1 MNRPFKF
8 YFLAIFRIEGI
19 QHVKLIRRQT
29 TFSAVLMTDIV
40 REIYDMARKDNHSV
54 ITEESA
60 KAILTKYGIKVPP
73 YALVKSSQEAMNKA
87 EKLGFPL
94 VAKIVSPDI
103 LHKTD
108 VKGVKVGLKS
118 DQEVR
123 DAFDD
128 IYGRLSSKYDT
139 RGVILEKMADPGLE
153 IIVGLQIDPQFGPV
167 IMFGLGGIYTEIFKD
182 VTFRVLP
189 ITSGDIKEMIEDLKG
204 KSMLR
209 GFRGSQ
215 PIDTAMLSDL
225 LLKIGKLG
233 IDAAP
238 YYDSVDFNPI
248 ILYPN
253 DYTVVDAK
261 ILLRDKSAQDVVSK
275 AEPDSSYMDLFFNAK
290 SVALIGASPEEGKVG
305 NSVLQSLAKH
315 DYKGKVFPVNSKGYQ
330 EIMGIKAF
338 KSLAEIDDPVDVV
351 VVTIDLKFV
360 PELLK
365 SCGIKGIHNMV
376 IISGGGK
383 ELGGDRAAIENEI
396 KRLSSEL
403 KVRIIGPNCIGMFNA
418 DNRLD
423 CAFQGHERMIRPQR
437 GDVAFL
443 SQSGTVGIAFME
455 TSDSFG
461 MSKMI
466 SYGNRSDVDEADM
479 IWYLSEDP
487 NTKVIGLYVEGLGDG
502 RKFMNTAKK
511 VILEK
516 NKPIL
521 VFKNGRTTRGA
532 KQAASH
538 TGSLGGSYNI
548 VKGALSQ
555 AKIISLDSYEELT
568 GSLKALAWQPVPNGN
583 RVAMITNGAGPVI
596 AAIDN
601 FERLGLAVAEIS
613 DKTMRNLRERYP
625 PTYVI
630 GNPCDITGSA
640 TADDYG
646 FAIQAFMDD
655 PNVDIIMPW
664 FVFQDDPLGENIVE
678 ILENFQKQRK
688 KPILVGAMGG
698 PFTQKISQRVEDTNV
713 PVYHSVITWVTSAGA
728 IAKWSRLTGSKYK

>member
-1 MNRPFKF
+1 MAP
-8 YFLAIFRIEGI
+8 IEQIGE
-19 QHVKLIRRQT
+19 VY
-29 TFSAVLMTDIV
+29 
-40 REIYDMARKDNHSV
+40 EEARKNNQNV

-60 KAILTKYGIKVPP
+60 KSILTAYGINVPP
-73 YALVKSSQEAMNKA
+73 YALVSTTQDARDKA
-87 EKLGFPL
+87 KQLGFPL

-108 VKGVKVGLKS
+108 VKGVKIGLKS
-118 DQEVR
+118 EEEVGR
-123 DAFDD
+123 AFDD
-128 IYGRLSSKYDT
+128 MYGRLSTEYHTK
-139 RGVILEKMADPGLE
+139 GVILERMVDPGLE
-153 IIVGLQIDPQFGPV
+153 VIVGLQNDPQFGPV
-167 IMFGLGGIYTEIFKD
+167 IMFGLGGINTEIFKD

-189 ITSGDIKEMIEDLKG
+189 ITPKDIEEMIENLRGKTMLK
-204 KSMLR
+204 
-209 GFRGSQ
+209 GFRGSE
-215 PIDTAMLSDL
+215 PIEHATISNMLM
-225 LLKIGKLG
+225 KISKLG
-233 IDAAP
+233 VDAAP
-238 YYDSVDFNPI
+238 YYESVDFNPV
-248 ILYPN
+248 ILYPH
-253 DYTVVDAK
+253 DYFVVDAK
-261 ILLRDKSAQDVVSK
+261 MLLREKPDLEIMSK

-290 SVALIGASPEEGKVG
+290 SVALIGASPEAGKIG

-315 DYKGKVFPVNSKGYQ
+315 DYKGKVFPVNAKGYQ
-330 EIMGIKAF
+330 EIMGIKAY
-338 KSLAEIDDPVDVV
+338 KNLDEINEQIDIV
-351 VVTIDLKFV
+351 VVTVDLKFV
-360 PELLK
+360 PDLLK
-365 SCGIKGIHNMV
+365 SCGRKNIHNMV

-396 KRLSSEL
+396 KKLSSQL

-423 CAFQGHERMIRPQR
+423 CAFQGHERMLRPQR
-437 GDVAFL
+437 GEVAFL

-455 TSDSFG
+455 TSDAFG

-479 IWYLSEDP
+479 IWYLGEDP
-487 NTKVIGLYVEGLGDG
+487 STKVIGLYVEGLGDG
-502 RKFMNTAKK
+502 RKFMNAAKK
-511 VILEK
+511 VIIEK

-548 VKGALSQ
+548 VRGALEQ
-555 AKIISLDSYEELT
+555 ANIISLDSYEELT
-568 GSLKALAWQPVPNGN
+568 GSLKALTWQPVPKGN

-613 DKTMRNLRERYP
+613 SNTLTKLKEHYP

-640 TADDYG
+640 TADDYRY
-646 FAIQAFMDD
+646 AIQAFMDD

-664 FVFQDDPLGENIVE
+664 FVFQDDPLEETIVD
-678 ILENFQKQRK
+678 ILQDFQKQRK

-698 PFTQKISQRVEDTNV
+698 PFTQKISKRIEDTNV
-713 PVYHSVITWVTSAGA
+713 PVYHSVTTWVTAAGS
-728 IAKWSRLTGSKYK
+728 IAKWADIAGNR

>member
-1 MNRPFKF
+1 MAP
-8 YFLAIFRIEGI
+8 ID
-19 QHVKLIRRQT
+19 QIRE
-29 TFSAVLMTDIV
+29 VY
-40 REIYDMARKDNHSV
+40 EEARKNNQNV

-60 KAILTKYGIKVPP
+60 KAILTAYGINVPP
-73 YALVKSSQEAMNKA
+73 YALVSTTQEATDKA
-87 EKLGFPL
+87 KQLGFPL

-108 VKGVKVGLKS
+108 VKGVKIGLKS
-118 DQEVR
+118 EEEVGR
-123 DAFDD
+123 SFDD
-128 IYGRLSSKYDT
+128 MYGRLSTKYHT
-139 RGVILEKMADPGLE
+139 KGVILERMVDPGLE
-153 IIVGLQIDPQFGPV
+153 VIVGLQNDPQFGPV
-167 IMFGLGGIYTEIFKD
+167 IMFGLGGINTEIFKD

-189 ITSGDIKEMIEDLKG
+189 ITPKDIEEMVESLRGKTMLK
-204 KSMLR
+204 
-209 GFRGSQ
+209 GFRGSE
-215 PIDTAMLSDL
+215 PIEHATISDMLM
-225 LLKIGKLG
+225 KISKLG
-233 IDAAP
+233 VDAAP
-238 YYDSVDFNPI
+238 YYESVDFNPV
-248 ILYPN
+248 ILYPH
-253 DYTVVDAK
+253 DYFVVDAK
-261 ILLRDKSAQDVVSK
+261 MLLREKPDLEIMSK

-290 SVALIGASPEEGKVG
+290 SVALIGASPEAGKIG

-315 DYKGKVFPVNSKGYQ
+315 DYKGKVFPVNAKGYQ
-330 EIMGIKAF
+330 EIMGIKAY
-338 KSLAEIDDPVDVV
+338 KNLDEINEQIDVV
-351 VVTIDLKFV
+351 VVTVDLKFV
-360 PELLK
+360 PDLLK
-365 SCGIKGIHNMV
+365 SCGRKNIHNMV

-396 KRLSSEL
+396 KKLSSQL

-423 CAFQGHERMIRPQR
+423 CAFQGHERMLRPQR
-437 GDVAFL
+437 GEVAFL

-479 IWYLSEDP
+479 IWYLGEDP
-487 NTKVIGLYVEGLGDG
+487 STKVIGLYVEGLGDG
-502 RKFMNTAKK
+502 RKFMNAAKK
-511 VILEK
+511 VIIEK

-538 TGSLGGSYNI
+538 TGSLGGSYN
-548 VKGALSQ
+548 VVRGALEQ
-555 AKIISLDSYEELT
+555 ANIISLDSYEELT
-568 GSLKALAWQPVPNGN
+568 GSLKALAWQPVPKGN

-601 FERLGLAVAEIS
+601 FERLGLAIAEIS
-613 DKTMRNLRERYP
+613 SNTLAKLKEHYP

-640 TADDYG
+640 TADDYRY
-646 FAIQAFMDD
+646 AIQAFMDD

-664 FVFQDDPLGENIVE
+664 FVFQDDPLEETIVD
-678 ILENFQKQRK
+678 ILQGFQKQRK

-698 PFTQKISQRVEDTNV
+698 PFTQKISKRIEDTNV
-713 PVYHSVITWVTSAGA
+713 PVYHSVTTWVTAAGS
-728 IAKWSRLTGSKYK
+728 IAKWANIASNRQKNSPQREKQH

>member
-1 MNRPFKF
+1 LFPQTKTN
-8 YFLAIFRIEGI
+8 Y
-19 QHVKLIRRQT
+19 VKLIRKQT
-29 TFSAVLMTDIV
+29 NFFDTFMAQTGKVEKM
-40 REIYDMARKDNHSV
+40 YDEARKNNTNT

-60 KAILTKYGIKVPP
+60 KAILTEYGIKVPP
-73 YALVKSSQEAMNKA
+73 YALVRSAQEAQDKA
-87 EKLGFPL
+87 KQLGFPI

-108 VKGVKVGLKS
+108 VKGVRVGLKTEE
-118 DQEVR
+118 EVR
-123 DAFDD
+123 DAFND
-128 IYGRLSSKYDT
+128 IHGRLSSKYHT
-139 RGVILEKMADPGLE
+139 KGIILEKMVDPGLE
-153 IIVGLQIDPQFGPV
+153 VIVGLQNDPQFGPV

-182 VTFRVLP
+182 VSFRILP
-189 ITSGDIKEMIEDLKG
+189 ITPEDVNEMIEDLKG
-204 KSMLR
+204 KSMLK

-215 PIDTAMLSDL
+215 PIDASMLSDML
-225 LLKIGKLG
+225 IKIGQLG
-233 IDAAP
+233 LDAAP
-238 YYDSVDFNPI
+238 YYESVDFNPI
-248 ILYPN
+248 ILYPS
-253 DYTVVDAK
+253 DYFVVDAK
-261 ILLRDKSAQDVVSK
+261 ILLREKPDFGVISNAR
-275 AEPDSSYMDLFFNAK
+275 PDSSYMDLFFNAK
-290 SVALIGASPEEGKVG
+290 SVALIGASPEAGKVG
-305 NSVLQSLAKH
+305 NSVLQSLAKY
-315 DYKGKVFPVNSKGYQ
+315 DYKGKVFPVNAKGYQ

-338 KSLAEIDDPVDVV
+338 KSLDEIEEPVDVV
-351 VVTIDLKFV
+351 VVTVDLKFV
-360 PELLK
+360 PDLLK
-365 SCGIKGIHNMV
+365 SCGRKNIHNMV

-383 ELGGDRAAIENEI
+383 ELGGERAAIENEI
-396 KRLSSEL
+396 KKLSAEL

-423 CAFQGHERMIRPQR
+423 CAFQGHERMLRPQR
-437 GDVAFL
+437 GEVAFL

-455 TSDSFG
+455 TSDAFG

-479 IWYLSEDP
+479 IWYLGEDP

-502 RKFMNTAKK
+502 RKFMQTAKK
-511 VILEK
+511 VISEK

-538 TGSLGGSYNI
+538 TGSLGGSYN
-548 VKGALSQ
+548 VVRGALEQ

-568 GSLKALAWQPVPNGN
+568 GSLKALAWQPVPKGN

-613 DKTMRNLRERYP
+613 DGTIKNLKEHYP

-640 TADDYG
+640 TADDYR

-655 PNVDIIMPW
+655 PNVDLIMPW
-664 FVFQDDPLGENIVE
+664 FVFQDDPLEENIVE
-678 ILENFQKQRK
+678 VLENFQKQQR

-698 PFTQKISQRVEDTNV
+698 PFTQKISKRIEDTNV
-713 PVYHSVITWVTSAGA
+713 PVYHSVITWVTAAGA
-728 IAKWSRLTGSKYK
+728 LTKWSKISGEKTSQPPR

>member
-1 MNRPFKF
+1 M
-8 YFLAIFRIEGI
+8 A
-19 QHVKLIRRQT
+19 QT
-29 TFSAVLMTDIV
+29 DKIGKM
-40 REIYDMARKDNHSV
+40 YDEAKKNNNNI

-60 KAILTKYGIKVPP
+60 KAILTEYGIKVPP
-73 YALVKSSQEAMNKA
+73 YALVKNAQEAQDKA
-87 EKLGFPL
+87 KQLGFPL

-108 VKGVKVGLKS
+108 VKGVRVGLKTE
-118 DQEVR
+118 QEVR

-128 IYGRLSSKYDT
+128 MYERLSSKYHT
-139 RGVILEKMADPGLE
+139 KGVILEKMVDSGLE
-153 IIVGLQIDPQFGPV
+153 VIVGLQNDPQFGPV

-182 VTFRVLP
+182 VAFRILP
-189 ITSGDIKEMIEDLKG
+189 ITPEDVKEMTEDLKG
-204 KSMLR
+204 KSMLK

-215 PIDTAMLSDL
+215 PIAASMLSDML
-225 LLKIGKLG
+225 IKIGQLG
-233 IDAAP
+233 LDAAP
-238 YYDSVDFNPI
+238 YYESVDFNPI

-253 DYTVVDAK
+253 DYFVVDAK
-261 ILLRDKSAQDVVSK
+261 ILLREKPDFGIISK

-290 SVALIGASPEEGKVG
+290 SVALIGASPEAGKVG

-315 DYKGKVFPVNSKGYQ
+315 DYKGKVFPVNAKGYQ

-338 KSLAEIDDPVDVV
+338 KSLDEIEEPVDVV
-351 VVTIDLKFV
+351 VVTVDLKFV
-360 PELLK
+360 PDLLR
-365 SCGIKGIHNMV
+365 SCGRKNIHNMV

-396 KRLSSEL
+396 KKLSAEL
-403 KVRIIGPNCIGMFNA
+403 RVRVIGPNCIGMFNA

-423 CAFQGHERMIRPQR
+423 CAFQGHERMLRPQR
-437 GDVAFL
+437 GEVAFL

-455 TSDSFG
+455 TSDAFG

-479 IWYLSEDP
+479 IWYLGEDP

-502 RKFMNTAKK
+502 RKFMHAAKK

-538 TGSLGGSYNI
+538 TGSLGGSYN
-548 VKGALSQ
+548 VVRGALEQ

-568 GSLKALAWQPVPNGN
+568 ASLKALAWQPVPKGN

-613 DKTMRNLRERYP
+613 DKTIKDLKEHYP

-640 TADDYG
+640 TADDYR

-664 FVFQDDPLGENIVE
+664 FVFQDDPLEENIVE
-678 ILENFQKQRK
+678 VLETFQKQLR

-698 PFTQKISQRVEDTNV
+698 PFTQKISKRIEDTNV
-713 PVYHSVITWVTSAGA
+713 PVYYSVITWVTSAGA
-728 IAKWSRLTGSKYK
+728 LAKWSSLSGKKTT

>member
-1 MNRPFKF
+1 MAP
-8 YFLAIFRIEGI
+8 ID
-19 QHVKLIRRQT
+19 QIRE
-29 TFSAVLMTDIV
+29 VY
-40 REIYDMARKDNHSV
+40 EEARKNNQNV

-60 KAILTKYGIKVPP
+60 KSILTTYGINVPQ
-73 YALVKSSQEAMNKA
+73 YALVSTTQEATDKA
-87 EKLGFPL
+87 KQLGFPL

-108 VKGVKVGLKS
+108 VKGVKIGLKS
-118 DQEVR
+118 EEEVR
-123 DAFDD
+123 RAFDD
-128 IYGRLSSKYDT
+128 MYGRLSTKYHT
-139 RGVILEKMADPGLE
+139 KGVILERMVDPGLE
-153 IIVGLQIDPQFGPV
+153 VIVGLQNDPQFGPV
-167 IMFGLGGIYTEIFKD
+167 IMFGLGGINTEIFKD

-189 ITSGDIKEMIEDLKG
+189 ITPKDIEEMIENLRGKTMLK
-204 KSMLR
+204 
-209 GFRGSQ
+209 GFRGSE
-215 PIDTAMLSDL
+215 PIEHATISNMLM
-225 LLKIGKLG
+225 KISKLG
-233 IDAAP
+233 VDAAP
-238 YYDSVDFNPI
+238 YYESVDFNPV
-248 ILYPN
+248 ILYPH
-253 DYTVVDAK
+253 DYFVVDAK
-261 ILLRDKSAQDVVSK
+261 MLLREKPDLEIMSK

-290 SVALIGASPEEGKVG
+290 SVALIGASPEAGKIG

-315 DYKGKVFPVNSKGYQ
+315 DYKGKVFPVNAKGYQ
-330 EIMGIKAF
+330 EIMGIKAY
-338 KSLAEIDDPVDVV
+338 KNLDEINEQIDVV
-351 VVTIDLKFV
+351 VVTVDLKFV
-360 PELLK
+360 PDLLK
-365 SCGIKGIHNMV
+365 SCGRKNIHNMV

-396 KRLSSEL
+396 KKLSSQL

-423 CAFQGHERMIRPQR
+423 CAFQGHERMLRPQR
-437 GDVAFL
+437 GEVAFL

-479 IWYLSEDP
+479 IWYLGEDP
-487 NTKVIGLYVEGLGDG
+487 STKVIGLYVEGLGDG
-502 RKFMNTAKK
+502 RKFMNAAKK
-511 VILEK
+511 VIVEK

-548 VKGALSQ
+548 VRGALEQ
-555 AKIISLDSYEELT
+555 ANIISLDSYEELT
-568 GSLKALAWQPVPNGN
+568 GSLKALTWQPVPKGN

-613 DKTMRNLRERYP
+613 SNTLAKLKEHYP

-640 TADDYG
+640 TADDYRY
-646 FAIQAFMDD
+646 AIQAFMDD

-664 FVFQDDPLGENIVE
+664 FVFQDDPLEETIVD
-678 ILENFQKQRK
+678 ILQDFQKQRK

-698 PFTQKISQRVEDTNV
+698 PFTQKISKRIEDTNV
-713 PVYHSVITWVTSAGA
+713 PVYHSVTTWVTAAGS
-728 IAKWSRLTGSKYK
+728 IAKWADIAGNR